1 MGWLDKLVKHLSPE
15 SSGQQSKQA
24 AKERLKLALTYDRG
38 GLAQGT
44 IEQLRDGI
52 IQVIA
57 QHLTIN
63 EDEIEINFDRTS
75 EQDRL
80 IASIPLHMV
89 PRPRMKGGQA
99 TTTAEKTPTQS
110 SKT

>member
-44 IEQLRDGI
+44 IARRNVIRSDDVAALRR
-52 IQVIA
+52 QY
-57 QHLTIN
+57 
-63 EDEIEINFDRTS
+63 ESCR
-75 EQDRL
+75 
-80 IASIPLHMV
+80 
-89 PRPRMKGGQA
+89 
-99 TTTAEKTPTQS
+99 
-110 SKT
+110 